1 MIDKDTIYS
10 VFDIESQTLQK
21 WQKTINLLS
30 SLLNLPSAL
39 IMRLNKNKIEVFIS
53 SEDENSPYK
62 KGDNDFFYN
71 SGLYCEHV
79 IKTQNM
85 LNVKNALTDL
95 RWKNN
100 PDIKLNMISY
110 LGLPINLAQGE
121 PFGTICVLDNKER
134 TYNEEQI
141 ALLTA
146 FKNIIEEDLKNIS
159 LYKKIFKSEKIA
171 SLENLLA
178 GVSHEINTPIG
189 IALTSI
195 THLKEL
201 TTNLKSKLNHEH
213 MSEED
218 LQNYLDSSLE
228 LSDLLY
234 CNLNKSVKIINS
246 FKEISRD
253 QLNEERKEFNINEY
267 LEKVL
272 ISSNSIMK
280 NTNINITITSSEN
293 ITIKSYPGVF
303 SQVITSLISNSIMH
317 AYDDKQKG
325 EIIINYKKVNNNII
339 LNYKDDGK
347 GIKNDNIDKIFDPF
361 FTTNCK
367 SINKGLGLNLIYN
380 LINKQLHGTIKCT
393 PNLKNGAEFIIEFP
407 CE

>member
-79 IKTQNM
+79 IKTQSI

-121 PFGTICVLDNKER
+121 PFGTICVLDNIER

-141 ALLTA
+141 ALLNA

-325 EIIINYKKVNNNII
+325 EIIIN
-339 LNYKDDGK
+339 
-347 GIKNDNIDKIFDPF
+347 
-361 FTTNCK
+361 
-367 SINKGLGLNLIYN
+367 
-380 LINKQLHGTIKCT
+380 
-393 PNLKNGAEFIIEFP
+393 
-407 CE
+407 